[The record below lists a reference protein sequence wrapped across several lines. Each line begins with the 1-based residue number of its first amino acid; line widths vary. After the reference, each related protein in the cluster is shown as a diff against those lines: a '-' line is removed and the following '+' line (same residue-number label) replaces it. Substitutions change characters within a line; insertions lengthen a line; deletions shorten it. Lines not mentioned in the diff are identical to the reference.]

1 MTATSRSTAPSR
13 QPSPSA
19 RRSRIALLG
28 SRLAALA
35 GDQGGA
41 TAIIIGLT
49 SMVLLG
55 FTALGT
61 ETGYWYLTHRNLQNA
76 ADSAAMSAVA
86 ALENI
91 ANPDTAHKNMATAE
105 AKATASRYGFTDT
118 QGGVAVAVNIPP
130 PAGGRPAPC
139 RTQAAHREA
148 IPRSSPVACGKPRVR
163 E

>member
-1 MTATSRSTAPSR
+1 MTENSRSTALSR
-13 QPSPSA
+13 QQSRPQ
-19 RRSRIALLG
+19 RRSRIAQI
-28 SRLAALA
+28 LACRALV
-35 GDQGGA
+35 GDTSGA
-41 TAIIIGLT
+41 TAVIVGLT

-118 QGGVAVAVNIPP
+118 QGGVAGAVNIPP
-130 PAGGRPAPC
+130 TAG
-139 RTQAAHREA
+139 
-148 IPRSSPVACGKPRVR
+148 
-163 E
+163 